1 MTQIVL
7 DVSPSL
13 ARELAARHIDES
25 RASEIALAAL
35 RVCIEHGTHGIPS
48 SDPEDAATFAREL
61 IDQNRPLFEELAQL

>member
-7 DVSPSL
+7 NVSPSL
-13 ARELAARHIDES
+13 AREFAARHIDES

-35 RVCIEHGTHGIPS
+35 RVCIEQGTHGIPS

-61 IDQNRPLFEELAQL
+61 IERNRPLFEELAQL

>member
-7 DVSPSL
+7 DVSPNL

-35 RVCIEHGTHGIPS
+35 RVCIEQGTHGIPS

-61 IDQNRPLFEELAQL
+61 IEQNRPLFEELAQL